1 MTEQPPL
8 PAACLSCVYFH
19 AATSAAF
26 PEVDGMCRRYAP
38 QGPLIGSHLSGWQ
51 TFPPIMSH
59 HWCGEYHPRPDLQAA
74 WAAKAQAA

>member
-38 QGPLIGSHLSGWQ
+38 QGPVIGSHLR
-51 TFPPIMSH
+51 T
-59 HWCGEYHPRPDLQAA
+59 RPKIRLSDFSQL
-74 WAAKAQAA
+74 